1 MRKTSSF
8 FACASSFFL
17 CFAAACANVVIDE
30 QEATGGSNEGGSNEG
45 GSNGVASSSSG
56 AGAGGN
62 PGFPPQSCL
71 GGEAAIVSAWS
82 DDGTVIATQVEEEW
96 RLNKPGGQ
104 AVPLSFINGYDGSLA
119 TLLSD
124 ESGTVYTLTSDGLTF
139 NEYPQNGWQPE
150 PYAERFTAGGIALV
164 GQVNGLTQIGYFD
177 ADAFDY
183 STYHPSFALQT
194 SSAVWEEERFSVR
207 VAGTVNEALC
217 TVLANS
223 SELGPVQCTGQPVQ
237 LTLNGEIGLSGP
249 QLAHAAGTTVAFY
262 FKPESSF
269 VLAATQLNAEG
280 AALSVETIE
289 VEGLLLSAAPTAD
302 GNFIVAIASGSGLYA
317 VRYSTQTGFGERFLV
332 DADAPVIAP
341 SVARGICGDD
351 ALIAYSTGAPSPE
364 LRIARI
370 RGTQVERDTIA
381 EGPQTGFGNV
391 SLATRDAAF

>member
-8 FACASSFFL
+8 FACASSFSL
-17 CFAAACANVVIDE
+17 CFAAACANVVVDE
-30 QEATGGSNEGGSNEG
+30 QEATGGSNEG

-56 AGAGGN
+56 TGSGGN

-71 GGEAAIVSAWS
+71 EGEAAIVSAWS
-82 DDGTVIATQVEEEW
+82 DGGTVIATHLGEEW
-96 RLNKPGGQ
+96 RLSTLGSQ
-104 AVPLSFINGYDGSLA
+104 AVPLSFVDGYGSLA
-119 TLLSD
+119 TLLTD
-124 ESGTVYTLTSDGLTF
+124 ESGTVYTSTYDGLAF
-139 NEYPQNGWQPE
+139 NEYPQNGWLPE
-150 PYAERFTAGGIALV
+150 PFAERFTAGGIALV
-164 GQVNGLTQIGYFD
+164 GQYNGLTQIGYFD

-183 STYHPSFALQT
+183 STYHPAFALQA
-194 SSAVWEEERFSVR
+194 SSAVWEEESFSVR
-207 VAGTVNEALC
+207 VAGTVNEELC

-223 SELGPVQCTGQPVQ
+223 SELVPLTFTGQPVQ
-237 LTLNGEIGLSGP
+237 LMLGEVGLSGP
-249 QLAHAAGTTVAFY
+249 QLAHAGGSTVAFY

-269 VLAATQLNAEG
+269 VLAATQLSAEG

-289 VEGLLLSAAPTAD
+289 VDGLLLSAAPTAD

-317 VRYSTQTGFGERFLV
+317 VHYSTHTGFGERFLV
-332 DADAPVIAP
+332 DADAPLIAP

-370 RGTQVERDTIA
+370 RGTQVERTTIA
-381 EGPQTGFGNV
+381 DGPQTAFGNV